1 MKHYFACIMLLLMVA
16 CISAQPTT
24 LPRSYVQRII
34 LENQENPQVTS
45 TAKVSAPEY
54 TLKAWIVSRPKDVMT
69 TDKHPINSVAVKEVG
84 DDVKFSKMVIV
95 SVQLGNF
102 KSQWRAGE
110 TLRLE
115 LRHKKSK
122 QQVTWDVVIPDGTTL
137 IKHLEDPITVPPFTK
152 KKK

>member
-1 MKHYFACIMLLLMVA
+1 MKHYIVCIILLVLVTG
-16 CISAQPTT
+16 ILAQPTT
-24 LPRSYVQRII
+24 LPRTYVQRII
-34 LENQENPQVTS
+34 LENQENPQITS
-45 TAKVSAPEY
+45 TPKVSAPEY
-54 TLKAWIVSRPKDVMT
+54 VLKAWIVERPKDVMT
-69 TDKHPINSVAVKEVG
+69 TGKQPYHSISVKEVG
-84 DDVKFSKMVIV
+84 DDVKFARIAIV

-122 QQVTWDVVIPDGTTL
+122 QKVTWDVPIPEGTTL
-137 IKHLEDPITVPPFTK
+137 IKHLDDPITVPPFAK